1 MIEAGLFIHL
11 IYLSQIRYMHNYI
24 QYVKQVTQ
32 TANGLKT
39 PFYALML
46 VGLCLFITPI
56 AMAIEEP
63 SYRVTTQS
71 EPFEIREY
79 PPLIVA
85 QVEVSG
91 DLSEASSAGFRL
103 IANYIFGNNIAVRDG
118 GLTTA
123 EPAPEK
129 IAMTVPVIA
138 EGKGDQKTWLIQFVM
153 PKQYTMDT
161 LPKPNNPQ
169 VKLIPIGPQKL
180 AVIRFTGFVGD
191 DKVQEKTAELMAWI
205 KSRNA
210 LPLGNPRLARYNP
223 PWSIPWMRRNEV
235 LIPIQ

>member
-1 MIEAGLFIHL
+1 
-11 IYLSQIRYMHNYI
+11 
-24 QYVKQVTQ
+24 
-32 TANGLKT
+32 
-39 PFYALML
+39 
-46 VGLCLFITPI
+46 
-56 AMAIEEP
+56 MATEEP
-63 SYRVTTQS
+63 SYRVITQS

-85 QVEVSG
+85 QVEVPG

-123 EPAPEK
+123 EPVSEK

-161 LPKPNNPQ
+161 LPKPKNSQ
-169 VKLIPIGPQKL
+169 VKLIAMGPQKL

-205 KSRNA
+205 KSKNA

-223 PWSIPWMRRNEV
+223 PWSIPWMRRNEI

>member
-1 MIEAGLFIHL
+1 MTF
-11 IYLSQIRYMHNYI
+11 SNSRFRVMQ
-24 QYVKQVTQ
+24 TWFQ
-32 TANGLKT
+32 TAI
-39 PFYALML
+39 ALS
-46 VGLCLFITPI
+46 LFLIGAPL

-63 SYRVTTQS
+63 SYRVTEKA

-85 QVEVSG
+85 QVEVPG

-103 IANYIFGNNIAVRDG
+103 IANYIFGNNISVRDG
-118 GLTTA
+118 GLSTA

-153 PKQYTMDT
+153 PKQYTMDN

-180 AVIRFTGFVGD
+180 AVIRFTGFISD

-210 LPLGNPRLARYNP
+210 LPLGSPRLARYNP
-223 PWSIPWMRRNEV
+223 PWSIPWMRRNEI

>member
-1 MIEAGLFIHL
+1 MTLSNPRFSGSLNPFRVVQVWLRASLALSLFL
-11 IYLSQIRYMHNYI
+11 I
-24 QYVKQVTQ
+24 
-32 TANGLKT
+32 G
-39 PFYALML
+39 
-46 VGLCLFITPI
+46 GPI
-56 AMAIEEP
+56 AMATEEP
-63 SYRVTTQS
+63 SYRVITQS
-71 EPFEIREY
+71 EPFEIRQY

-85 QVEVSG
+85 QVEVPG

-103 IANYIFGNNIAVRDG
+103 IANYIFGNNISVRDG

-138 EGKGDQKTWLIQFVM
+138 EGKGDKKTWLIQFVM

-169 VKLIPIGPQKL
+169 VKLVPIGPQKL
-180 AVIRFTGFVGD
+180 AVVRFTGFVGD
-191 DKVQEKTAELMAWI
+191 EKVQEKTAELMAWI
-205 KSRNA
+205 QSRNEVVS
-210 LPLGNPRLARYNP
+210 GNPRLARYNP
-223 PWSIPWMRRNEV
+223 PWSIPWMRRNEI

>member
-1 MIEAGLFIHL
+1 MTFNNPLYRAMQAWLPTAISLSFFL
-11 IYLSQIRYMHNYI
+11 IG
-24 QYVKQVTQ
+24 V
-32 TANGLKT
+32 
-39 PFYALML
+39 
-46 VGLCLFITPI
+46 PI
-56 AMAIEEP
+56 AMATEEP
-63 SYRVTTQS
+63 SYRVITQS

-85 QVEVSG
+85 QVEVPG

-103 IANYIFGNNIAVRDG
+103 IANYIFGNNISVRDG

-123 EPAPEK
+123 EPVPEK

-153 PKQYTMDT
+153 PKQYNMDT

-169 VKLIPIGPQKL
+169 VKLVQVGSQKL

-205 KSRNA
+205 KSRNM

-223 PWSIPWMRRNEV
+223 PWSIPWMRRNEI

>member
-1 MIEAGLFIHL
+1 MTFNNPLFRAMPVWLSTGVALSLLL
-11 IYLSQIRYMHNYI
+11 IG
-24 QYVKQVTQ
+24 
-32 TANGLKT
+32 AT
-39 PFYALML
+39 P
-46 VGLCLFITPI
+46 

-63 SYRVTTQS
+63 SYRVITQS

-85 QVEVSG
+85 QVEVPG

-103 IANYIFGNNIAVRDG
+103 IANYIFGNNISVRDG

-123 EPAPEK
+123 EPVPEK

-153 PKQYTMDT
+153 PKQYTLET

-169 VKLIPIGPQKL
+169 VKLLAMGSQKI
-180 AVIRFTGFVGD
+180 AVIRFTGFISD
-191 DKVQEKTAELMAWI
+191 EKVQEKTAELMAWI
-205 KSRNA
+205 KLRNA
-210 LPLGNPRLARYNP
+210 LPLGSPRLARYNP
-223 PWSIPWMRRNEV
+223 PWSIPWMRRNEI

>member
-1 MIEAGLFIHL
+1 MTFNNPPFHAMQVWLQIGIALSLFL
-11 IYLSQIRYMHNYI
+11 IGAPL
-24 QYVKQVTQ
+24 
-32 TANGLKT
+32 
-39 PFYALML
+39 
-46 VGLCLFITPI
+46 
-56 AMAIEEP
+56 AMATEEP
-63 SYRVTTQS
+63 SYRVTEKA

-85 QVEVSG
+85 QVEVPG
-91 DLSEASSAGFRL
+91 DLSEASSTGFRL
-103 IANYIFGNNIAVRDG
+103 IANYIFGNNISVRDG
-118 GLTTA
+118 GLSTA

-138 EGKGDQKTWLIQFVM
+138 EGRGDQKTWLIQFVM

-169 VKLIPIGPQKL
+169 VKLVAIGPQKL

-223 PWSIPWMRRNEV
+223 PWSIPWMRRNEI

>member
-1 MIEAGLFIHL
+1 MTFSNSRFRVMQTWFQTGIALSLFL
-11 IYLSQIRYMHNYI
+11 IGAPL
-24 QYVKQVTQ
+24 
-32 TANGLKT
+32 
-39 PFYALML
+39 
-46 VGLCLFITPI
+46 

-63 SYRVTTQS
+63 SYRVTEKA

-85 QVEVSG
+85 QVEVPG

-103 IANYIFGNNIAVRDG
+103 IANYIFGNNISVRDG
-118 GLTTA
+118 GLSTA

-153 PKQYTMDT
+153 PKQYTMDN

-180 AVIRFTGFVGD
+180 AVIRFTGFISD

-210 LPLGNPRLARYNP
+210 LPLGSPRLARYNP
-223 PWSIPWMRRNEV
+223 PWSIPWMRRNEI

>member
-1 MIEAGLFIHL
+1 MTFNNPLFRAMPVWLSTGLTLSLLL
-11 IYLSQIRYMHNYI
+11 IG
-24 QYVKQVTQ
+24 
-32 TANGLKT
+32 AA
-39 PFYALML
+39 P
-46 VGLCLFITPI
+46 

-63 SYRVTTQS
+63 SYRVITQS

-85 QVEVSG
+85 QVEVPG

-103 IANYIFGNNIAVRDG
+103 IANYIFGNNISVRDG

-123 EPAPEK
+123 EPVPEK

-153 PKQYTMDT
+153 PKQYTLET

-169 VKLIPIGPQKL
+169 VKLLAMGPQKI
-180 AVIRFTGFVGD
+180 AVIRFTGFNSD
-191 DKVQEKTAELMAWI
+191 EKVQEKTAELMAWI

-223 PWSIPWMRRNEV
+223 PWSIPWMRRNEI

>member
-1 MIEAGLFIHL
+1 MTLDKSCFTVRTWLLLGMAFSFSFIE
-11 IYLSQIRYMHNYI
+11 S
-24 QYVKQVTQ
+24 
-32 TANGLKT
+32 
-39 PFYALML
+39 
-46 VGLCLFITPI
+46 PI
-56 AMAIEEP
+56 AMATEEP
-63 SYRVTTQS
+63 SYRVVVQS
-71 EPFEIREY
+71 EPFEIRQY
-79 PPLIVA
+79 SPLIVA
-85 QVEVSG
+85 QVEVPG

-118 GLTTA
+118 GVNLA

-169 VKLIPIGPQKL
+169 VKLLPMGPQKL
-180 AVIRFTGFVGD
+180 AVIRFTGFISD

-205 KSRNA
+205 KSRNEIV
-210 LPLGNPRLARYNP
+210 LGNPRLARYNP
-223 PWSIPWMRRNEV
+223 PWSIPWMRRNEI

>member
-1 MIEAGLFIHL
+1 MTFSNPLYRAML
-11 IYLSQIRYMHNYI
+11 IWVQTGVALSFFLIG
-24 QYVKQVTQ
+24 
-32 TANGLKT
+32 ASL
-39 PFYALML
+39 
-46 VGLCLFITPI
+46 
-56 AMAIEEP
+56 AMATEEP
-63 SYRVTTQS
+63 SYRVTEKD

-85 QVEVSG
+85 QVEVPG

-103 IANYIFGNNIAVRDG
+103 IANYIFGNNISVRGG

-123 EPAPEK
+123 EPVPEK

-169 VKLIPIGPQKL
+169 VKLLAVGPQKL
-180 AVIRFTGFVGD
+180 AVIRFTGFVSD

-205 KSRNA
+205 KSRNE

-223 PWSIPWMRRNEV
+223 PWSIPWMRRNEI

>member
-1 MIEAGLFIHL
+1 M
-11 IYLSQIRYMHNYI
+11 QIWF
-24 QYVKQVTQ
+24 Q
-32 TANGLKT
+32 TAI
-39 PFYALML
+39 ALS
-46 VGLCLFITPI
+46 LFLIGAPL

-63 SYRVTTQS
+63 SYRVTEKA

-79 PPLIVA
+79 SPLIVA
-85 QVEVSG
+85 QVEVTG

-169 VKLIPIGPQKL
+169 VKLMPIGPQKL

-223 PWSIPWMRRNEV
+223 PWSIPWMRRNEI

>member
-1 MIEAGLFIHL
+1 
-11 IYLSQIRYMHNYI
+11 
-24 QYVKQVTQ
+24 
-32 TANGLKT
+32 
-39 PFYALML
+39 
-46 VGLCLFITPI
+46 
-56 AMAIEEP
+56 MAIEEP
-63 SYRVTTQS
+63 SYRVIQKS
-71 EPFEIREY
+71 EPFEIRQY
-79 PPLIVA
+79 APLIVA
-85 QVEVSG
+85 QVEVAG

-118 GLTTA
+118 GVNMA
-123 EPAPEK
+123 EPVPEK

-153 PKQYTMDT
+153 PKQYTLET

-169 VKLIPIGPQKL
+169 VKLLAVGSQKL

-191 DKVQEKTAELMAWI
+191 KKVQEKTTELMAWI
-205 KSRNA
+205 KSRNE

-223 PWSIPWMRRNEV
+223 PWSIPWMRRNEI

>member
-1 MIEAGLFIHL
+1 MTFGNRLFHAMWVWLQTSLALSLFL
-11 IYLSQIRYMHNYI
+11 IG
-24 QYVKQVTQ
+24 V
-32 TANGLKT
+32 
-39 PFYALML
+39 
-46 VGLCLFITPI
+46 PI
-56 AMAIEEP
+56 AMATEEP
-63 SYRVTTQS
+63 SYRVITQS

-85 QVEVSG
+85 QVEVPG
-91 DLSEASSAGFRL
+91 NLSEASSAGFRL
-103 IANYIFGNNIAVRDG
+103 IANYIFGNNISVRDG

-153 PKQYTMDT
+153 PKQYTLET

-169 VKLIPIGPQKL
+169 VKLLAMGPQKL

-205 KSRNA
+205 QSKNA

-223 PWSIPWMRRNEV
+223 PWSIPWMRRNEI

>member
-1 MIEAGLFIHL
+1 MTFNNPLFRAMPVWLSTGLTLSLLL
-11 IYLSQIRYMHNYI
+11 IG
-24 QYVKQVTQ
+24 
-32 TANGLKT
+32 AA
-39 PFYALML
+39 P
-46 VGLCLFITPI
+46 

-63 SYRVTTQS
+63 SYRVITQS

-85 QVEVSG
+85 QVEVPG

-103 IANYIFGNNIAVRDG
+103 IANYIFGNNISVRDG

-123 EPAPEK
+123 EPVPEK

-153 PKQYTMDT
+153 PKQYTLET

-169 VKLIPIGPQKL
+169 VKLLAMGPQKL
-180 AVIRFTGFVGD
+180 AVVRFTGFISD

-223 PWSIPWMRRNEV
+223 PWSIPWMRRNEI

>member
-1 MIEAGLFIHL
+1 MTLDKSCFTVRTWLLLGMAFSFSFIE
-11 IYLSQIRYMHNYI
+11 S
-24 QYVKQVTQ
+24 
-32 TANGLKT
+32 
-39 PFYALML
+39 
-46 VGLCLFITPI
+46 PI

-63 SYRVTTQS
+63 SYRVITQS
-71 EPFEIREY
+71 EPFEIRQY
-79 PPLIVA
+79 SPLIVA
-85 QVEVSG
+85 QVEVPG

-103 IANYIFGNNIAVRDG
+103 IANYIFGNNIAVREG
-118 GLTTA
+118 GVNMA
-123 EPAPEK
+123 EPVPEK

-169 VKLIPIGPQKL
+169 VKLLPIGSQKL
-180 AVIRFTGFVGD
+180 AVIRFTGFVSD
-191 DKVQEKTAELMAWI
+191 DKVQEKTAELLAWI
-205 KSRNA
+205 KSRNE

-223 PWSIPWMRRNEV
+223 PWSIPWMRRNEI

>member
-1 MIEAGLFIHL
+1 MTFSNPPSHV
-11 IYLSQIRYMHNYI
+11 M
-24 QYVKQVTQ
+24 QVWFQ
-32 TANGLKT
+32 TAI
-39 PFYALML
+39 ALS
-46 VGLCLFITPI
+46 LFLIGAPL
-56 AMAIEEP
+56 AMATEEP
-63 SYRVTTQS
+63 SYRVTEKA

-79 PPLIVA
+79 SSLIVA
-85 QVEVSG
+85 QVEVPG

-103 IANYIFGNNIAVRDG
+103 IANYIFGNNISVRDG

-153 PKQYTMDT
+153 PKQYTQET

-169 VKLIPIGPQKL
+169 VKLLSIGPQKL
-180 AVIRFTGFVGD
+180 AVIRFTGFVSD

-223 PWSIPWMRRNEV
+223 PWSIPWMRRNEI

>member
-1 MIEAGLFIHL
+1 MTLNNPQFREMQTWF
-11 IYLSQIRYMHNYI
+11 
-24 QYVKQVTQ
+24 Q
-32 TANGLKT
+32 TAVTLSLLLIGAPL
-39 PFYALML
+39 
-46 VGLCLFITPI
+46 
-56 AMAIEEP
+56 AMATEEP
-63 SYRVTTQS
+63 SYRVTEKD

-103 IANYIFGNNIAVRDG
+103 IANYIFGNNISVRDG
-118 GLTTA
+118 CLTTA

-169 VKLIPIGPQKL
+169 VKLVPIGSQKL

-210 LPLGNPRLARYNP
+210 LPLGSPRLARYNP
-223 PWSIPWMRRNEV
+223 PWSIPWMRRNEI

>member
-1 MIEAGLFIHL
+1 MTFNNPLFRAMPVWLSTGLTLSLLL
-11 IYLSQIRYMHNYI
+11 IG
-24 QYVKQVTQ
+24 
-32 TANGLKT
+32 AA
-39 PFYALML
+39 P
-46 VGLCLFITPI
+46 

-63 SYRVTTQS
+63 SYRVITQS

-85 QVEVSG
+85 QVEVPG

-103 IANYIFGNNIAVRDG
+103 IANYIFGNNISVRDG

-123 EPAPEK
+123 EPVPEK

-153 PKQYTMDT
+153 PKQYTLET

-169 VKLIPIGPQKL
+169 VKLLAMGSQKI
-180 AVIRFTGFVGD
+180 AVIRFTGFISD
-191 DKVQEKTAELMAWI
+191 EKVQEKTAELMAWI

-223 PWSIPWMRRNEV
+223 PWSIPWMRRNEI

>member
-1 MIEAGLFIHL
+1 MTFNDPLFRAMPVWLSTGLTLSLLL
-11 IYLSQIRYMHNYI
+11 IG
-24 QYVKQVTQ
+24 
-32 TANGLKT
+32 AA
-39 PFYALML
+39 P
-46 VGLCLFITPI
+46 

-63 SYRVTTQS
+63 SYRVITQS

-85 QVEVSG
+85 QVEVPG

-103 IANYIFGNNIAVRDG
+103 IANYIFGNNISVRDS

-123 EPAPEK
+123 EPVPEK

-153 PKQYTMDT
+153 PKQYTLET

-169 VKLIPIGPQKL
+169 VKLLAMGPQKL

-210 LPLGNPRLARYNP
+210 LPLGNTRLARYNP
-223 PWSIPWMRRNEV
+223 PWSIPWMRRNEI

>member
-1 MIEAGLFIHL
+1 MPHFIEHARQMI
-11 IYLSQIRYMHNYI
+11 
-24 QYVKQVTQ
+24 Q
-32 TANGLKT
+32 TMDGLKT
-39 PFYALML
+39 LFFALML
-46 VGLCLFITPI
+46 IGLSLLTTPN
-56 AMAIEEP
+56 AMATEEP

-85 QVEVSG
+85 QVEVPG

-123 EPAPEK
+123 EPVSEK

-138 EGKGDQKTWLIQFVM
+138 EGKADKKTWLIQFVM

-161 LPKPNNPQ
+161 LPKPNNSQ
-169 VKLIPIGPQKL
+169 VKLVPIGPQKL
-180 AVIRFTGFVGD
+180 AVVRFTGFVGD
-191 DKVQEKTAELMAWI
+191 EKVQEKTAELLAWI
-205 KSRNA
+205 QSRNEVVS
-210 LPLGNPRLARYNP
+210 GNPRLARYNP
-223 PWSIPWMRRNEV
+223 PWSIPWMRRNEI

>member
-1 MIEAGLFIHL
+1 MTLNNPRFRPM
-11 IYLSQIRYMHNYI
+11 QIWF
-24 QYVKQVTQ
+24 Q
-32 TANGLKT
+32 TAI
-39 PFYALML
+39 ALS
-46 VGLCLFITPI
+46 LFLIGAPL

-63 SYRVTTQS
+63 SYRVIAQS

-85 QVEVSG
+85 QVEVPG

-118 GLTTA
+118 GVNMA
-123 EPAPEK
+123 EPVPEK

>member
-1 MIEAGLFIHL
+1 MTLDKSSFTVRTWLLLGMVFSFSFIE
-11 IYLSQIRYMHNYI
+11 S
-24 QYVKQVTQ
+24 
-32 TANGLKT
+32 
-39 PFYALML
+39 
-46 VGLCLFITPI
+46 PI
-56 AMAIEEP
+56 AMATEEP
-63 SYRVTTQS
+63 SYRVVVQL
-71 EPFEIREY
+71 EPFEIRQY
-79 PPLIVA
+79 PPMIVA
-85 QVEVSG
+85 QVEVPG

-103 IANYIFGNNIAVRDG
+103 IANYIFGNNISVRDG

-138 EGKGDQKTWLIQFVM
+138 EGKGGQKTWLIQFVM

-169 VKLIPIGPQKL
+169 VKLLPMGPQKL
-180 AVIRFTGFVGD
+180 AVIRFTGFISD

-205 KSRNA
+205 KSRNEIA
-210 LPLGNPRLARYNP
+210 LGNPRLARYNP
-223 PWSIPWMRRNEV
+223 PWSIPWMRRNEI

>member
-1 MIEAGLFIHL
+1 
-11 IYLSQIRYMHNYI
+11 
-24 QYVKQVTQ
+24 
-32 TANGLKT
+32 
-39 PFYALML
+39 
-46 VGLCLFITPI
+46 
-56 AMAIEEP
+56 MATEEP
-63 SYRVTTQS
+63 SYRVVEQS
-71 EPFEIREY
+71 EPFEIRQY
-79 PPLIVA
+79 SPLIVA
-85 QVEVSG
+85 QVEVPG

-118 GLTTA
+118 GLNMA

-129 IAMTVPVIA
+129 IAMTIPVIA

-169 VKLIPIGPQKL
+169 VKLLPIGSQKL
-180 AVIRFTGFVGD
+180 AVIRFTGLVTD
-191 DKVQEKTAELMAWI
+191 DKVQEKTAELLAWI
-205 KSRNA
+205 KSRNE

-223 PWSIPWMRRNEV
+223 PWSIPWMRRNEI